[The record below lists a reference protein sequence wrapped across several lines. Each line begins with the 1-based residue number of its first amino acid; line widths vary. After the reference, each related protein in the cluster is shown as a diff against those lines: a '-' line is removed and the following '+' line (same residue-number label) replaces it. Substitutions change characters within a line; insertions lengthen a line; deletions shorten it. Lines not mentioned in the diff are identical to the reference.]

1 MIKGAFENIPDRF
14 KVVLLTLTVLACLII
29 TFYANFYIGVDK
41 VYTHI
46 FYVPIILAGIWY
58 QRKAIYVALGLGFTY
73 VIASSLHNGIID
85 PDSILRF
92 LIFLIV
98 AGVVSSLARARER
111 FHNKE
116 LETERAFRRVAKD
129 LQLILESTDEGIYT
143 TDVEG
148 RCTLINVAGARMLG
162 YGTDELSGRKMH
174 RLIHHTRANGTPCPP
189 EECCV
194 AMSRKTGVGC
204 RVLDDI
210 FWRKDGTAFP
220 VEYSSY
226 PIVSDETTIG
236 SVIAF
241 SDTTKRKQAEEARSQ
256 LAAIVES
263 SEDAITG
270 ITLDG
275 IITSWNAGAERIYG
289 YTAKEAIGHPMSMI
303 VPPDVKD
310 WIPAVLDRVRSG
322 GRFEHHETKR
332 RRKDGTLIDVSL
344 TISPII
350 NNTGDIIGISTIA
363 RDITE
368 NKRID
373 SELQE
378 AKAQAEMYNDLL
390 SHDINNM
397 NQIGMG
403 YLELAIG
410 APAMDRETRELLE
423 KPIEALQNSSRL
435 IHNVRKLQEMR
446 ASAGRL
452 APVDICQMLD
462 EVRAQF
468 SGVKNRD
475 VRIDLA
481 CGSHSKA
488 MANDLLKDVFS
499 NIVGNAIK
507 HTPGPVNV
515 GIASEEIT
523 IKNKPYCK
531 VSIEDNG
538 PGIPDDLKPKL
549 FARFQRGNTKA
560 SGKGLGLYLVKN
572 LVESYGGEVCVED
585 RVTGDHTKGSRFVIM
600 LPASRLIGRPWPP
613 GPVLQAE
620 SADRSGSILEGT

>member
-1 MIKGAFENIPDRF
+1 MFGEIIERISQRF
-14 KVVLLTLTVLACLII
+14 RAILLALAVIVCLII
-29 TFYANFYIGVDK
+29 IFYANFYIGIDK

-46 FYVPIILAGIWY
+46 FYIPIILAGIWY
-58 QRKAIYVALGLGFTY
+58 RRKAIYVALGLGLIY
-73 VIASSLHNGIID
+73 VIATSIQEGFID

-92 LIFLIV
+92 LMFLIV

-111 FHNKE
+111 LHSKE
-116 LETERAFRRVAKD
+116 LQTERAFRRVAKD
-129 LQLILESTDEGIYT
+129 LQLVLESTDEGIYT
-143 TDVEG
+143 TDIEG

-174 RLIHHTRANGTPCPP
+174 QLIHHTRANGTPCLP

-194 AMSRKTGVGC
+194 ARSRDTGVGC

-210 FWRKDGTAFP
+210 FWRKDGTTFP

-236 SVIAF
+236 SVVAF
-241 SDTTKRKQAEEARSQ
+241 SDITMRKQAEEARSQ
-256 LAAIVES
+256 LASIVES
-263 SEDAITG
+263 SEDAIIG
-270 ITLDG
+270 KTLDG

-289 YTAKEAIGHPMSMI
+289 YTAREAIGHNISMLA
-303 VPPDVKD
+303 PPDIRD
-310 WIPAVLDRVRSG
+310 EIPAVFDRMQSG
-322 GRFEHHETKR
+322 GRFEHHETLR
-332 RRKDGTLIDVSL
+332 RRKDGTLINVSL

-350 NNTGDIIGISTIA
+350 NNTGDITGVSTIA

-368 NKRID
+368 NKRVER
-373 SELQE
+373 ELQD

-397 NQIGMG
+397 NQIGIG
-403 YLELAIG
+403 YLELALS
-410 APAMDRETRELLE
+410 APGQDSETRELLE
-423 KPIEALQNSSRL
+423 KPLDALRNSSRL
-435 IHNVRKLQEMR
+435 IHNVRKLQEIR
-446 ASAGRL
+446 ASAGRI

-462 EVRAQF
+462 EVRAQY
-468 SGVKNRD
+468 SEIKNRN
-475 VRIDLA
+475 VRIDLT
-481 CGSHSKA
+481 CGNHSKA
-488 MANDLLKDVFS
+488 MANDLLKDVFT

-507 HTPGPVNV
+507 HSTGPVNV

-523 IKNKPYCK
+523 VKNKTFCK

-549 FARFQRGNTKA
+549 FTRFQRGNTKA

-572 LVESYGGEVCVED
+572 LVEGYGGEVCVED
-585 RVTGDHTKGSRFVIM
+585 RVAGDHTKGSRFVIM
-600 LPASRLIGRPWPP
+600 LPAP
-613 GPVLQAE
+613 G
-620 SADRSGSILEGT
+620 

>member
-1 MIKGAFENIPDRF
+1 MFKDAFENIPDRLR
-14 KVVLLTLTVLACLII
+14 VILLTLIVLVCLFITV
-29 TFYANFYIGVDK
+29 YANFYIGIDK

-58 QRKAIYVALGLGFTY
+58 RRKAIYVALGLGLTY

-98 AGVVSSLARARER
+98 AGVVSSLASARER

-116 LETERAFRRVAKD
+116 LQTERAFRRVAKD
-129 LQLILESTDEGIYT
+129 LQLVLGSTDEGIYT
-143 TDVEG
+143 TDIEG

-174 RLIHHTRANGTPCPP
+174 QLIHHTRPNGTPCSQ

-194 AMSRKTGVGC
+194 ARSRDTGAGC

-210 FWRKDGTAFP
+210 FWRKDGTSFP
-220 VEYSSY
+220 VEFSSY
-226 PIVSDETTIG
+226 PIVSDETIIG
-236 SVIAF
+236 SVVAF
-241 SDTTKRKQAEEARSQ
+241 SDITMRKQAEEARSQ

-270 ITLDG
+270 KTLDG

-289 YTAKEAIGHPMSMI
+289 YTAKEAIGHPVSMLA
-303 VPPDVKD
+303 PPDAND
-310 WIPAVLDRVRSG
+310 GIPAVLDRVRSG
-322 GRFEHHETKR
+322 GRFEHHETMR

-344 TISPII
+344 TISPIV

-368 NKRID
+368 NKRIE

-397 NQIGMG
+397 NQIGLG
-403 YLELAIG
+403 YLELALS
-410 APAMDRETRELLE
+410 APRLDSKTRELLE
-423 KPIEALQNSSRL
+423 KPLEALRNSSRL

-446 ASAGRL
+446 VSAGRL

-462 EVRAQF
+462 EVGTEF

-481 CGSHSKA
+481 CGSHCKA

-507 HTPGPVNV
+507 HSTGPVNV
-515 GIASEEIT
+515 GMASEEIT
-523 IKNKPYCK
+523 IKNKTYCK

-549 FARFQRGNTKA
+549 FARFQRGNTKV

-600 LPASRLIGRPWPP
+600 LPASG
-613 GPVLQAE
+613 
-620 SADRSGSILEGT
+620 

>member
-1 MIKGAFENIPDRF
+1 MFGEIIERISQRF
-14 KVVLLTLTVLACLII
+14 RAILLALAVIVCLII
-29 TFYANFYIGVDK
+29 IFYANFYIGIDK

-46 FYVPIILAGIWY
+46 FYIPIILAGIWY
-58 QRKAIYVALGLGFTY
+58 RRKAIYVALGLGLIY
-73 VIASSLHNGIID
+73 VIATSIQEGFID

-92 LIFLIV
+92 LMFLIV

-111 FHNKE
+111 LHSKE
-116 LETERAFRRVAKD
+116 LQTERAFRRVAKD
-129 LQLILESTDEGIYT
+129 LQLVLESTDEGIYT
-143 TDVEG
+143 TDIEG

-174 RLIHHTRANGTPCPP
+174 QLIHHTRANGTPCLP

-194 AMSRKTGVGC
+194 ARSRDTGVGC

-210 FWRKDGTAFP
+210 FWRKDGTTFP

-236 SVIAF
+236 SVVAF
-241 SDTTKRKQAEEARSQ
+241 SDITMRKQAEEARSQ
-256 LAAIVES
+256 LASIVES
-263 SEDAITG
+263 SEDAIIG
-270 ITLDG
+270 KTLDG

-289 YTAKEAIGHPMSMI
+289 YTAREAIGHNISMLA
-303 VPPDVKD
+303 PPDIRD
-310 WIPAVLDRVRSG
+310 EIPAVFDRMQSG
-322 GRFEHHETKR
+322 GRFEHHETLR
-332 RRKDGTLIDVSL
+332 RRKDGTLINVSL

-350 NNTGDIIGISTIA
+350 NNTGDITGVSTIA

-368 NKRID
+368 NKRVER
-373 SELQE
+373 ELQD

-397 NQIGMG
+397 NQIGIG
-403 YLELAIG
+403 YLELALS
-410 APAMDRETRELLE
+410 APGQDSETRELLE
-423 KPIEALQNSSRL
+423 KPLDALRNSSRL
-435 IHNVRKLQEMR
+435 IHNVRKLQEIR
-446 ASAGRL
+446 ASAGRI

-462 EVRAQF
+462 EVRAQY
-468 SGVKNRD
+468 SEIKNRN
-475 VRIDLA
+475 VRIDLT
-481 CGSHSKA
+481 CGNHSKA
-488 MANDLLKDVFS
+488 MANDLLKDVFT

-507 HTPGPVNV
+507 HSTGPVNV

-523 IKNKPYCK
+523 VKNKTFCK

-549 FARFQRGNTKA
+549 FTRFQRGNTKV

-572 LVESYGGEVCVED
+572 LVEGYGGEVCVED
-585 RVTGDHTKGSRFVIM
+585 RVAGDHTKGSRFVIM
-600 LPASRLIGRPWPP
+600 LPAP
-613 GPVLQAE
+613 G
-620 SADRSGSILEGT
+620 